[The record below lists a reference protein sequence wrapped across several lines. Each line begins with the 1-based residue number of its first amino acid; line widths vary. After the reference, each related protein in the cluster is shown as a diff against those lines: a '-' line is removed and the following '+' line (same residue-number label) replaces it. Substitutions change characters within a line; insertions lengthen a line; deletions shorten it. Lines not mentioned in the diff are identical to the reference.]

1 MNRISFKIAL
11 VTLLAFTLFKSCKAC
26 DTPASNISSDID
38 RSEYTVQRDFE
49 EIKKEGILRA
59 AAKYSSTSYFIYRG
73 RPMGF
78 EYELLTWL
86 AKDMNLD
93 LEIHVE
99 NDLMK
104 AAEML
109 NSGKIDIIA
118 YGLTVTMNRK
128 DILEFTE
135 AYYETTQV
143 LIQLKPENWRKI
155 KQHETD
161 RQMIRNVTDL
171 IGKTI
176 KVRKDSSYY
185 QRLKNLSYEIGG
197 EIFIEEA
204 PSWMLTEDLIKEVA
218 EKKTDYTI
226 SDRNIA
232 VVNKNYYPNLDIKT
246 KISFPQRIAW
256 AVRKN
261 SVSLKEK
268 IDSWIKKIQK
278 YNAYHTIYNKYY
290 RNRRSIKTRGKSKFH
305 SKKGGKISKYDELIK
320 NYAKEINWD
329 WRLLASMIYQESRF
343 NPQSESWAGA
353 SGLMQLMPGTSEKI
367 GVIDTTD
374 PHQSIWAGTF
384 FIKKLQK
391 QFSHIKDK
399 NNRIKF
405 VLASYNT
412 GKGHVDDAMNLAEKH
427 GLDSLEWKNTA
438 KYLLKLSSPKY
449 YYDPVVKYGYCRGS
463 EPYNYVLEILG
474 RYEHYKKFISPDKED
489 KKNNEKEA
497 LDNFQNDQ
505 DIIKE
510 NEDI

>member
-1 MNRISFKIAL
+1 MNRPSFKVVLATAL
-11 VTLLAFTLFKSCKAC
+11 ALALFKSCKAC
-26 DTPASNISSDID
+26 SSPASDLSSDID
-38 RSEYTVQRDFE
+38 RSEYTVQRDLE
-49 EIKKEGILRA
+49 EIKKEGVLRA

-86 AKDMNLD
+86 ADDMNLD
-93 LEIHVE
+93 LEIYVE

-104 AAEML
+104 AADLL
-109 NSGKIDIIA
+109 NEGKIDIIA
-118 YGLTVTMNRK
+118 YGLTVTMDRK
-128 DILEFTE
+128 NIFEFTE
-135 AYYETTQV
+135 PYYETTQV
-143 LIQLKPENWRKI
+143 LVQLKPKNWRKI
-155 KQHETD
+155 KRHETD
-161 RQMIRNVTDL
+161 IQMIRNVTDL

-185 QRLKNLSYEIGG
+185 RRLKNLSHEIGG
-197 EIFIEEA
+197 KIFIEEA

-218 EKKTDYTI
+218 ENKIEYTV
-226 SDRNIA
+226 SDKNIA
-232 VVNKNYYPNLDIKT
+232 VVNKNYYPDLDIET
-246 KISFPQRIAW
+246 EISFPQRIAW

-261 SVSLKEK
+261 SPSLKEK
-268 IDSWIKKIQK
+268 TDSWIKKIRR

-290 RNRRSIKTRGKSKFH
+290 RNRRSIKTRGKSEFH
-305 SKKGGKISKYDELIK
+305 SKKGGKISRYDELIK
-320 NYAKEINWD
+320 NYAKEIKWD

-343 NPQSESWAGA
+343 NPESESWAGA

-399 NNRIKF
+399 KNRIKF

-412 GKGHVDDAMNLAEKH
+412 GKGHVDDAMRLAEKH
-427 GLDSLEWKNTA
+427 GLNSLEWENTS

-449 YYDPVVKYGYCRGS
+449 YYDPVVKYGYCRGT
-463 EPYNYVLEILG
+463 EPYNYVIEVLK
-474 RYEHYKKFISPDKED
+474 RYEHYKKFISPH
-489 KKNNEKEA
+489 EKDMEETETDA
-497 LDNFQNDQ
+497 YGHDG
-505 DIIKE
+505 DIIKPDLH
-510 NEDI
+510 NH